1 MAQCARAGEVCL
13 SDPRRAHD
21 EDCLVLVHP
30 VALGEVQHRLAL
42 EPAGTAEVDVLDHRG
57 QLELRGLEHACES
70 PIAAGEELPV
80 DEQAEAV
87 LEAES
92 GVVGLLALFDDA
104 CGHDLEPKG
113 VQPLDG
119 RVGEHVCS
127 FHW

>member
-1 MAQCARAGEVCL
+1 MSSITAGSL
-13 SDPRRAHD
+13 SFA
-21 EDCLVLVHP
+21 
-30 VALGEVQHRLAL
+30 
-42 EPAGTAEVDVLDHRG
+42 
-57 QLELRGLEHACES
+57 GLEHACES

-104 CGHDLEPKG
+104 GGHGLEPKG